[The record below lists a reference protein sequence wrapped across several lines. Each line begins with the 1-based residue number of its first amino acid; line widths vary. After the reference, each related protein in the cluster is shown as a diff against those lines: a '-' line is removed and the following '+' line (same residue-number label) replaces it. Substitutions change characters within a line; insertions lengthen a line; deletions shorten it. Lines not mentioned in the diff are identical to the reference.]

1 MIPNDLVQGLRD
13 QLNAELACYRGL
25 LALAERQQQ
34 ALIATQVAIFSDLTK
49 QIEPNI
55 AEQQRLRKNR
65 DRLLSRI
72 AESVGKKDGSLSLT
86 HVVGMSLEPLQ
97 SELKARQLLIRD
109 ALDRLRIVQERNQAL
124 LRQGL
129 GLMRD
134 LVNALT
140 GTTEPQSY
148 DRRGLGGTQRG
159 HGRLVNLAG

>member
-1 MIPNDLVQGLRD
+1 MIPNELVQGLRD
-13 QLNAELACYRGL
+13 HLNAELSCYRGL

-34 ALIATQVAIFSDLTK
+34 ALIANQVAIFSELTK
-49 QIEPNI
+49 QTEPNI
-55 AEQQRLRKNR
+55 GEQQRLRKIR
-65 DRLLSRI
+65 DRLLLRI
-72 AESVGKKDGSLSLT
+72 AEVIGKKDGSPSLS
-86 HVVGMSLEPLQ
+86 HVIGMSVEPLQ
-97 SELKARQLLIRD
+97 SELKTRQLLIRD

-140 GTTEPQSY
+140 GDTAPQSY
-148 DRRGLGGTQRG
+148 DRRGLGGVQRG

>member
-1 MIPNDLVQGLRD
+1 MIPNELVQGLRD
-13 QLNAELACYRGL
+13 HLNAELACYRGL
-25 LALAERQQQ
+25 LTLAERQQQ
-34 ALIATQVAIFSDLTK
+34 ALITNQVAIFSELTK

-55 AEQQRLRKNR
+55 AEQQRLRKIR
-65 DRLLSRI
+65 DRLMFRI
-72 AESVGKKDGSLSLT
+72 AETIGKKDGSLSLT
-86 HVVGMSLEPLQ
+86 NVVSLSIEPLQ

-140 GTTEPQSY
+140 GDVEPQSY
-148 DRRGLGGTQRG
+148 DRRGLGGTKRG